1 MFFQE
6 ENEIYD
12 VIKRNDEPEN
22 VMPYL
27 SRITGPG
34 FASSRRKQFLSTLS
48 KAIKVPIKKDKLPEE
63 CVTVVCFVNF
73 IQI

>member
-12 VIKRNDEPEN
+12 VIKRNDGPEN
-22 VMPYL
+22 AMPYL
-27 SRITGPG
+27 SRITGSEFP
-34 FASSRRKQFLSTLS
+34 SSRRKQFLSTLS
-48 KAIKVPIKKDKLPEE
+48 RAIKVPIKKDKLPEE